1 MSRLVDGLYIFTM
14 GCLFILAGKS
24 VLPGAAKASD
34 LEDMCLVTFWAVLS
48 AAMLFYVLINEVN
61 NCDKGDRE

>member
-24 VLPGAAKASD
+24 VLSGAAKASD
-34 LEDMCLVTFWAVLS
+34 LEDMCLVTFWTVLS
-48 AAMLFYVLINEVN
+48 AIMLCYVMINECN
-61 NCDKGDRE
+61 NDDKGDRE